1 MDTVAQA
8 LIGIKNGYMASKK
21 EVVVPYSKMILA
33 ILKLLRKEGYVAEV
47 KVQGRKLRVT
57 LKYEGRNPVLT
68 SLERVSKPSKRVYL
82 GYRNLP
88 RVLDGLGIAIVSTP
102 EGVVTDREARKM
114 KMGGEIVAYVW

>member
-33 ILKLLRKEGYVAEV
+33 ILKLLKEEGYVAKV

-57 LKYEGRNPVLT
+57 LKYEGRDPVLT

-102 EGVVTDREARKM
+102 KGVVTDREARKM
-114 KMGGEIVAYVW
+114 KIGGEIVAYIW

>member
-33 ILKLLRKEGYVAEV
+33 ILELLKKEGYVAEV
-47 KVQGRKLRVT
+47 KAQGRKLQVT
-57 LKYEGRNPVLT
+57 LKYEGKNPVLT

-102 EGVVTDREARKM
+102 EGVMTDREARKM
-114 KMGGEIVAYVW
+114 KMGGEIVAYIW

>member
-33 ILKLLRKEGYVAEV
+33 ILKLLRKEGYVAEA

-68 SLERVSKPSKRVYL
+68 SLERVSKPSQRVYL

-102 EGVVTDREARKM
+102 EGVMTDREARKM